1 MRPGRLDRVLYIGP
15 PDLQGRI
22 DILRIRTRKMSIE
35 EGLDVHELAR
45 QVSIVV
51 VLFVLSSFSLFHRPR
66 VVPVRN
72 CLRCARR
79 PRCGP

>member
-35 EGLDVHELAR
+35 DGLDVHELVR
-45 QVSIVV
+45 QVSIIV
-51 VLFVLSSFSLFHRPR
+51 VLFVLSSFSSFHRPR
-66 VVPVRN
+66 AVPVRN
-72 CLRCARR
+72 YLRCVKR